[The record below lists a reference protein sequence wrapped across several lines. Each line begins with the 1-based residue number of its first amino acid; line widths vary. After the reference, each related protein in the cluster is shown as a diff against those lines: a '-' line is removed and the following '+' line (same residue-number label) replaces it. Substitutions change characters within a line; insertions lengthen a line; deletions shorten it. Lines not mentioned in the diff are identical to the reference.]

1 MQTQNPYQAPQTANF
16 DNAAASQELKYA
28 GFWRRVAALWLDAL
42 VMSPLIGL
50 SFLGMQASRLFQL
63 YWLVPGILFGV
74 FFHVYLVRRYGGT
87 PGKLLMKTR
96 IAMLDGSPVTIRA
109 AALRAVV
116 LLVVSLLMSI
126 AMSMAVLAMTD
137 EQYFSYGYLARS
149 AKIVEFAPS
158 WYYGVVIALQI
169 WTWGE
174 YITMMFNKR
183 RRSVQDWMA
192 GTIVLHTAAST

>member
-1 MQTQNPYQAPQTANF
+1 MQTENPYQAPQTANF

-28 GFWRRVAALWLDAL
+28 GFWRRVAAFWLDAL
-42 VMSPLIGL
+42 VVSPLIGL
-50 SFLGMQASRLFQL
+50 SYLGMQESRLFQL
-63 YWLVPGILFGV
+63 YYLVPGLLFGV

-96 IAMLDGSPVTIRA
+96 ITMVDGSPVTLKA

-116 LLVVSLLMSI
+116 LLVISLLMSI

-137 EQYFSYGYLARS
+137 EQYFSYGYIARS

-158 WYYGVVIALQI
+158 WYYSVVIALQI

-183 RRSVQDWMA
+183 RRSVQDWMG
-192 GTIVLHTAAST
+192 GTVVLHTAATT